1 MDEELRGLLTRKL
14 NSPLKLEAVRFFHQN
29 FSPLSTAAGVSMWLG
44 RSPDAMQEALDALVD
59 DGVLARAGSGSA
71 AIYSLTESEHTL
83 GLVERLMEAEDG
95 AQCVVRGA
103 RTEQSDG

>member
-1 MDEELRGLLTRKL
+1 
-14 NSPLKLEAVRFFHQN
+14 
-29 FSPLSTAAGVSMWLG
+29 
-44 RSPDAMQEALDALVD
+44 LDALVD

-95 AQCVVRGA
+95 ARCPVPGA
-103 RTEQSDG
+103 RSDKGAG

>member
-83 GLVERLMEAEDG
+83 GLVERLMDEDDSAWRLALG
-95 AQCVVRGA
+95 AWPDKGVG
-103 RTEQSDG
+103 